1 MTPTTTSTRDRT
13 QATESIATS
22 AAEPAHVVVTRAS
35 DGSNPTDAHRQGGAA
50 QVLRHQGRLLAA
62 LQHRPGGTGDHGRR
76 HRLGATDELPY
87 SQLVLAIGM
96 PMTVILPV
104 IAALSVTSE
113 WTQRTGLAT
122 FTLVPQR
129 GRVMLAKAIGSVLV
143 ALASTVVAFSVAA
156 LGNVAAAQLTGI
168 APVWDGDAGALA
180 AFASAITL
188 LLLTGFTLGALIRSS
203 AGAVVAYM
211 VYAFVLPGVL
221 TLLAMYQEWFRDL
234 RPWVDAKL
242 TQNALLQGGLAGDQ
256 WTHLAVTSLAWFVI
270 PLTIGVRAVL
280 RAEVK

>member
-22 AAEPAHVVVTRAS
+22 AAEPAHVVTRPVTGAIPLTRIVKVELRKSFDTRA
-35 DGSNPTDAHRQGGAA
+35 GFW
-50 QVLRHQGRLLAA
+50 LLCSI
-62 LQHRPGGTGDHGRR
+62 G
-76 HRLGATDELPY
+76 LGALVTTGAVIAWAPRTELTY

-203 AGAVVAYM
+203 AGAIVAYM